1 MCFFDAHFREQSE
14 EIKSGLFIHT
24 KEACIK
30 DKNHWVTP
38 SKKKDWDDFCSNIL
52 DVYHQQHNHTTY
64 FDIEIWNAINVE
76 MEKIISYMRQK
87 PSVDWSSIPVEKRC
101 ELENKDDFQKHI
113 NSLFEREKQIHNELQ
128 LADELHLLFL
138 YQRHLIPLIRV
149 FANFVDFYN
158 PSKTSLIET
167 GSVLIDGQYL
177 HLVIQVHDIA
187 QHKKRAGYSELFL
200 IYVEVLSNQKKMVC
214 SITQGRKKDWYVGK
228 NGVFI
233 DREGMHHPIRICE
246 LSKIRFP

>member
-1 MCFFDAHFREQSE
+1 M
-14 EIKSGLFIHT
+14 
-24 KEACIK
+24 
-30 DKNHWVTP
+30 
-38 SKKKDWDDFCSNIL
+38 
-52 DVYHQQHNHTTY
+52 
-64 FDIEIWNAINVE
+64 
-76 MEKIISYMRQK
+76 
-87 PSVDWSSIPVEKRC
+87 
-101 ELENKDDFQKHI
+101 
-113 NSLFEREKQIHNELQ
+113 
-128 LADELHLLFL
+128 
-138 YQRHLIPLIRV
+138 IPLIRV

-158 PSKTSLIET
+158 PSRTSLIET

-233 DREGMHHPIRICE
+233 DREGMHHPFYFVK
-246 LSKIRFP
+246 LSKIQFHIEELLIPLFTFGDFIKHVLKSGVPKRS